1 MAQDYWIA
9 DEVSDIVQNY
19 MKYHADLI
27 GAKICCVFKEKASK
41 SDGVPIVGK
50 IFKVTSKYQP
60 FMDEPYDY
68 MVEIGADAWADLN
81 MDQREAWVD
90 HLLEHA
96 YGIENERTGEMT
108 WKLRKPELMVFPS
121 TVNRHG
127 LGWKTGLAKIAT
139 LQVPQ
144 KATAT
149 PPKSNTKGGNSNS
162 SSNNSGTPKKA
173 NAGGGQQASSDDFDD
188 LMSDL

>member
-9 DEVSDIVQNY
+9 DEVNDIVQSY

-50 IFKVTSKYQP
+50 IGKVTAKYKP
-60 FMDEPYDY
+60 FMEEPFDY
-68 MVEIGADAWADLN
+68 MMEIGADAWADLD
-81 MDQREAWVD
+81 MSQREAWVD

-96 YGIENERTGEMT
+96 YGIENERTGDMS
-108 WKLRKPELMVFPS
+108 WKLRSPELMVFPT

-139 LQVPQ
+139 LQLPQ
-144 KATAT
+144 NTPT
-149 PPKSNTKGGNSNS
+149 PPTSKSGKGTNKTAKKSSGSNAAAKG
-162 SSNNSGTPKKA
+162 SN
-173 NAGGGQQASSDDFDD
+173 SDDFDD